1 MRSEAVQCHPERSEG
16 AEGRHG
22 LLRFAQDD
30 RRRDGIPTRY
40 NLWFDLEGRP
50 GWQNM
55 AIDQALL
62 DRAGAGE
69 RWLRLYRWAPHC
81 LSFGRHEPALRR
93 YDRPRIGALGL
104 DVVRRPTGGRAVWH
118 AEELTYALA
127 VPGGALGGMR
137 QAYQEIHR
145 LLLAALRM
153 LGVDA
158 EMAPIRRTAALDAG
172 SCFASPAGG
181 EITIGGRKVVGS
193 AQLREGAGLL
203 QHGSILLSGLQATV
217 HDVTLG
223 GGPPDLS
230 APLAEAIG
238 RAPGIREVAEA
249 VAGAAADRWGGSWQ
263 RTPAS
268 AELLAGAARH
278 EARFRSLEWT
288 WRS

>member
-1 MRSEAVQCHPERSEG
+1 MRSDTWSSVLPANYRLC
-16 AEGRHG
+16 
-22 LLRFAQDD
+22 
-30 RRRDGIPTRY
+30 
-40 NLWFDLEGRP
+40 FDLAGRP

-62 DRAGAGE
+62 ERAGAGE

-81 LSFGRHEPALRR
+81 LSFGRHESALRR

-127 VPGGALGGMR
+127 VPGGALGGLR

-158 EMAPIRRTAALDAG
+158 EMAPVRRTAALDAG

-203 QHGSILLSGLQATV
+203 QHGSILLSGLQTTV

-230 APLAEAIG
+230 VGLAEAIG
-238 RAPGIREVAEA
+238 HSPDLGEVAEA
-249 VAGAAADRWGGSWQ
+249 VAGAAADRWGGTWE
-263 RTPAS
+263 RTPVS
-268 AELLAGAARH
+268 AELLADAARH
-278 EARFRSLEWT
+278 ETRFRSPEWT
-288 WRS
+288 WRT